1 MLEYDIASCC
11 KRLRLSKNIV
21 EMSVKIQADSH
32 QEYLLKLLQAEITHR
47 EKARRDK
54 LLKKAGFYTIKTFES
69 FRFDEVTLP
78 SGVTPEYLKECE
90 FIANKTN
97 IVMYGNVGTGKTHLS
112 IALGVEAC
120 KKGLEVRFF
129 RTSALVNK
137 LAEQKK
143 AGSLSAFLKT
153 LNKADLLICDEW
165 GYVPLDRVGADMA
178 SLKDGNNPKGILL
191 NVTNIKAKEQYIR
204 SEYLNVKKG
213 DSLNLVF
220 LPDQSV
226 LTMEIEIAAMAE
238 QAPLGTEIPRYPY
251 NIQIFISQETFDAIY
266 SGYPQKYRNIQPK
279 LYIRTSDSEE
289 LSDQIFLYKDRTSID
304 EIFVIDYNADHREQ
318 RRFLTFVYVFF
329 YGFVA
334 LITAICI
341 ANIFNTV
348 STGIQ
353 LRKREFGMMLS
364 VGMTPKGFY
373 KMLYYESLFYGVKA
387 LLFGLPVS
395 YIIMRLLH
403 RILGRSFEIS
413 FSIPWK
419 SVIGAVIVVFAI
431 VGVTMFY
438 SGSKVKDENIMDML
452 RAENL

>member
-112 IALGVEAC
+112 IDLGVEAC

-165 GYVPLDRVGADMA
+165 GYVPLDRVGAQ
-178 SLKDGNNPKGILL
+178 LL
-191 NVTNIKAKEQYIR
+191 FEVISECYERKSVIINTNIEFSRWVNVFYDEQMT
-204 SEYLNVKKG
+204 G
-213 DSLNLVF
+213 
-220 LPDQSV
+220 
-226 LTMEIEIAAMAE
+226 
-238 QAPLGTEIPRYPY
+238 
-251 NIQIFISQETFDAIY
+251 AI
-266 SGYPQKYRNIQPK
+266 
-279 LYIRTSDSEE
+279 
-289 LSDQIFLYKDRTSID
+289 ID
-304 EIFVIDYNADHREQ
+304 
-318 RRFLTFVYVFF
+318 
-329 YGFVA
+329 
-334 LITAICI
+334 
-341 ANIFNTV
+341 
-348 STGIQ
+348 
-353 LRKREFGMMLS
+353 
-364 VGMTPKGFY
+364 
-373 KMLYYESLFYGVKA
+373 
-387 LLFGLPVS
+387 
-395 YIIMRLLH
+395 RLLH
-403 RILGRSFEIS
+403 HCHLLLFPGQSNRLRES
-413 FSIPWK
+413 
-419 SVIGAVIVVFAI
+419 AL
-431 VGVTMFY
+431 
-438 SGSKVKDENIMDML
+438 NI
-452 RAENL
+452 